1 MSGSK
6 MVYGISLTLSAQLAA
21 SSEQP
26 VDKILKDLAAAAPL
40 PTRHSQREALTEAP
54 AALAAA
60 DLVYLRKGGQL
71 QPLAQPYSGPYK
83 VMEKGPR
90 YLGLDIGGKHTAV
103 TVDRLKPHTGGA
115 AATLAAPPRRGRP
128 PKEQPAT
135 PATCARSASPGLPAT
150 TGARPSRQRRAPNR

>member
-1 MSGSK
+1 MATANWPQHLPWVLLDINNAPREDSCMSGSK

-40 PTRHSQREALTEAP
+40 PTRHSQREALTEPP

-83 VMEKGPR
+83 VLEKGPKYFR
-90 YLGLDIGGKHTAV
+90 LDIGSKVHGIFVICLIRKSLSGN
-103 TVDRLKPHTGGA
+103 DL
-115 AATLAAPPRRGRP
+115 
-128 PKEQPAT
+128 
-135 PATCARSASPGLPAT
+135 
-150 TGARPSRQRRAPNR
+150 